1 MLGFS
6 AHGKATFKVTRTEI
20 EMGDRPLD
28 DNRPPAP
35 APPRDRQPR
44 GGYYYDDRTGYEIYN
59 PEDEDE
65 EEEGGEA
72 RREETTGARD

>member
-6 AHGKATFKVTRTEI
+6 AHGKATFEGTRTEM

-28 DNRPPAP
+28 DNRRPQPTA
-35 APPRDRQPR
+35 PRDQQPR

-59 PEDEDE
+59 PDDDE
-65 EEEGGEA
+65 EEQGDEA
-72 RREETTGARD
+72 RREKTTDARD

>member
-28 DNRPPAP
+28 DNRHPRP
-35 APPRDRQPR
+35 APPRDPQPR

-59 PEDEDE
+59 PDDDE
-65 EEEGGEA
+65 EGEGDEA
-72 RREETTGARD
+72 RREKTTDARD

>member
-6 AHGKATFKVTRTEI
+6 AHGKATFEGTRTEM

-28 DNRPPAP
+28 DNRHPRP
-35 APPRDRQPR
+35 APPRERQP

-59 PEDEDE
+59 PDDEQEDDDNEPRHED
-65 EEEGGEA
+65 
-72 RREETTGARD
+72 TTGEHA